1 MSAPPEPASLS
12 RAGRLTV
19 LAVAF
24 LGWLGAGVHMS
35 ITQQTGR
42 AASIDLLAR
51 TGELDAER
59 FATLNTRQ
67 ERAKRGEAEP
77 LSGSEAARVKAWE
90 ESVGR
95 WFAWNQCAFLF
106 GAAAGG
112 LLFGWLGDR
121 VGRAKAMA
129 LSIVTY
135 SAFSATVALAQA
147 PWQFAGLWFLACLGV
162 GGMWPNGVALV
173 AEAWSNVSR
182 PALAGVIGTSAN
194 IGIFL
199 FATLARVEPI
209 TPDHWRWALLVGA
222 GPLALGLFAL
232 VAVPESPRWVATR
245 GTQPESP
252 AVAVS
257 TGDVFRPPLVW
268 VTLVG
273 IILATTPVLGGWGT
287 ANWMTPWSE
296 KVGSAALRAEV
307 GQTRALTGI
316 VGSLLGGWIASA
328 LGRRT
333 TYFLVSLA
341 SLLIAQYV
349 FRFLVPTDR
358 YFLVWVGALGFV
370 SGVYFGWLPLCLPEL
385 FPTRVRSTGAG
396 VSFNFGRI
404 ATAVTLFVSGA
415 WLVSLV
421 GGDYAL
427 LGRVTSL
434 FFLLGMLAILF
445 APDTSKR
452 QLTD

>member
-1 MSAPPEPASLS
+1 
-12 RAGRLTV
+12 V

-51 TGELDAER
+51 TGELDARR
-59 FATLNTRQ
+59 FATLNAQ
-67 ERAKRGEAEP
+67 QVRATRGEAEP
-77 LSGSEAARVKAWE
+77 LSASEAAQASTWE

-112 LLFGWLGDR
+112 LLFGGLGDR
-121 VGRAKAMA
+121 IGRARAMA

-147 PWQFAGLWFLACLGV
+147 PWQYAALWFVACLGV
-162 GGMWPNGVALV
+162 GGMWPTGVALV

-182 PALAGVIGTSAN
+182 PALAGIIGTSAN
-194 IGIFL
+194 VGIFL

-209 TPDHWRWALLVGA
+209 TPDHWRWAMLVGA
-222 GPLALGLFAL
+222 IPLALGVFAL
-232 VAVPESPRWVATR
+232 VAVPESPRWLATR
-245 GTQPESP
+245 GARPE
-252 AVAVS
+252 AMNAGS

-273 IILATTPVLGGWGT
+273 IVLATTPVIGGWGT
-287 ANWMTPWSE
+287 ANWMTPWAE
-296 KVGSAALRAEV
+296 KAGSAALRAEV

-316 VGSLLGGWIASA
+316 VGSLLGGWIAST

-333 TYFLVSLA
+333 TYFLVSVA
-341 SLLIAQYV
+341 SLAIAQYV
-349 FRFLVPTDR
+349 FWSLVPTDR
-358 YFLVWVGALGFV
+358 YFLLWVGALGFV
-370 SGVYFGWLPLCLPEL
+370 SGIYFGWLPLCLPEL
-385 FPTRVRSTGAG
+385 FPTRVRSTGTG

-404 ATAVTLFVSGA
+404 ATAVTLFASGA
-415 WLVSLV
+415 LMGSF

-427 LGRVTSL
+427 IGRITSL

-452 QLTD
+452 QLAD